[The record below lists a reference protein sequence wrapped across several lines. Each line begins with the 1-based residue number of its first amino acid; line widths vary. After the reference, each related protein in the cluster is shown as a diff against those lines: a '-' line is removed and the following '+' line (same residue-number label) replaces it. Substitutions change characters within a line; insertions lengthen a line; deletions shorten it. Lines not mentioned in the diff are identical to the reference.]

1 MDYSNYLELT
11 GVLIVISLFLDSY
24 EPPIKRQNIALI
36 VMAFGLTLGWL
47 MVENLGYGFL
57 IAGLVFFKDELINE
71 ASLISQCI
79 TKFKLKK
86 ENSRF
91 FVCCT
96 RCEAYRSFE
105 CCNKIAYI

>member
-11 GVLIVISLFLDSY
+11 GVLIVISFFLDSY

-86 ENSRF
+86 EKNSD
-91 FVCCT
+91 
-96 RCEAYRSFE
+96 
-105 CCNKIAYI
+105 K

>member
-11 GVLIVISLFLDSY
+11 GVLIVISLFLNNY

-36 VMAFGLTLGWL
+36 VMAFGLILGWT
-47 MVENLGYGFL
+47 MVKNLGYGFL

-86 ENSRF
+86 EKN
-91 FVCCT
+91 
-96 RCEAYRSFE
+96 AD
-105 CCNKIAYI
+105 K

>member
-11 GVLIVISLFLDSY
+11 GVLIVISLFLNNY
-24 EPPIKRQNIALI
+24 EPPIKRQNIAPI

-79 TKFKLKK
+79 TKFKLKREK
-86 ENSRF
+86 NSD
-91 FVCCT
+91 
-96 RCEAYRSFE
+96 
-105 CCNKIAYI
+105 K

>member
-79 TKFKLKK
+79 TKFKLKREK
-86 ENSRF
+86 NSD
-91 FVCCT
+91 
-96 RCEAYRSFE
+96 
-105 CCNKIAYI
+105 K

>member
-36 VMAFGLTLGWL
+36 VMAFGLILGWTI
-47 MVENLGYGFL
+47 VKNLGYGFL

-86 ENSRF
+86 EKNSD
-91 FVCCT
+91 
-96 RCEAYRSFE
+96 
-105 CCNKIAYI
+105 K

>member
-36 VMAFGLTLGWL
+36 VMAFGLILGWT
-47 MVENLGYGFL
+47 MVKNLGYGFL

-86 ENSRF
+86 EKNSD
-91 FVCCT
+91 
-96 RCEAYRSFE
+96 
-105 CCNKIAYI
+105 K

>member
-11 GVLIVISLFLDSY
+11 GVLIVISLFLNNY
-24 EPPIKRQNIALI
+24 EPPIKRQDIALM

-86 ENSRF
+86 EKNSD
-91 FVCCT
+91 
-96 RCEAYRSFE
+96 
-105 CCNKIAYI
+105 K

>member
-11 GVLIVISLFLDSY
+11 GVLIVISLFLNNY

-36 VMAFGLTLGWL
+36 VMASGLILGWT

-86 ENSRF
+86 EKNSD
-91 FVCCT
+91 
-96 RCEAYRSFE
+96 
-105 CCNKIAYI
+105 K

>member
-47 MVENLGYGFL
+47 MVENLAYGFL

-86 ENSRF
+86 EKNSD
-91 FVCCT
+91 
-96 RCEAYRSFE
+96 
-105 CCNKIAYI
+105 K

>member
-11 GVLIVISLFLDSY
+11 GVLIVISLFLNSY

-36 VMAFGLTLGWL
+36 VMAFGLILGWT
-47 MVENLGYGFL
+47 MVKNLGYGFL

-86 ENSRF
+86 EKNSD
-91 FVCCT
+91 
-96 RCEAYRSFE
+96 
-105 CCNKIAYI
+105 K

>member
-11 GVLIVISLFLDSY
+11 GVLIVISLFLNNY

-86 ENSRF
+86 EKNSD
-91 FVCCT
+91 
-96 RCEAYRSFE
+96 
-105 CCNKIAYI
+105 K

>member
-86 ENSRF
+86 EKNSD
-91 FVCCT
+91 
-96 RCEAYRSFE
+96 
-105 CCNKIAYI
+105 K

>member
-11 GVLIVISLFLDSY
+11 GVLIVISLFLNSY

-36 VMAFGLTLGWL
+36 VMAFGLILGWT
-47 MVENLGYGFL
+47 MVKNLGYGFL

-79 TKFKLKK
+79 TKFKLKREK
-86 ENSRF
+86 NSD
-91 FVCCT
+91 
-96 RCEAYRSFE
+96 
-105 CCNKIAYI
+105 K

>member
-79 TKFKLKK
+79 TKFKLQK
-86 ENSRF
+86 EKNSD
-91 FVCCT
+91 
-96 RCEAYRSFE
+96 
-105 CCNKIAYI
+105 K

>member
-11 GVLIVISLFLDSY
+11 GVLIVISLFLNNY
-24 EPPIKRQNIALI
+24 EPPIKRQNIALT
-36 VMAFGLTLGWL
+36 VMAFGLILGWT

-86 ENSRF
+86 EKNSD
-91 FVCCT
+91 
-96 RCEAYRSFE
+96 
-105 CCNKIAYI
+105 K

>member
-57 IAGLVFFKDELINE
+57 IAGLVFFKDELIIE

-86 ENSRF
+86 EKNSD
-91 FVCCT
+91 
-96 RCEAYRSFE
+96 
-105 CCNKIAYI
+105 K

>member
-11 GVLIVISLFLDSY
+11 GVLIVISLFLNSY

-36 VMAFGLTLGWL
+36 VMASGLALGWL

-86 ENSRF
+86 EKNSD
-91 FVCCT
+91 
-96 RCEAYRSFE
+96 
-105 CCNKIAYI
+105 K